1 MIYARGTAR
10 RRMSRPL
17 LLLSGSVAV
26 VALLAGCAQSAAPA
40 GPGGP
45 PGGIVGRGEGK
56 VTGNPD
62 TATLVLGVQ
71 TQAPSAQAA
80 LDANSGRAN
89 AVIAMLKGRGVKPED
104 IRTSELSIS
113 PLYGGTG
120 KISGYQVSN
129 QVTVTLRDIPAAG
142 RIIDAA
148 AAAAGD
154 AIRVQQLSFS
164 IADDSALRD
173 QARDAAAKAAKAK
186 AEKMAEAL
194 GVSLGP
200 LISATESFSA
210 PPMPLP
216 YGAQAQSRAAD
227 VPVEPGTQQLSITVE
242 AVYAIG

>member
-1 MIYARGTAR
+1 MRL
-10 RRMSRPL
+10 PL
-17 LLLSGSVAV
+17 VAALALSLA
-26 VALLAGCAQSAAPA
+26 ALLTSCSSSAVPA

-71 TQAPSAQAA
+71 TQAPSAQSA
-80 LDANSGRAN
+80 LDANNGKAN

-104 IRTSELSIS
+104 IRTSELSINPS
-113 PLYGGTG
+113 YGNNG
-120 KISGYQVSN
+120 KINGYQVSN
-129 QVTVTLRDIPAAG
+129 QVTVTLHDIPSAG

-148 AAAAGD
+148 AEAAGD
-154 AIRVQQLSFS
+154 SIRVQQLSFS

-173 QARDAAAKAAKAK
+173 QAREAAAKQAKAK

-200 LISATESFSA
+200 LLSATESFSS
-210 PPMPLP
+210 PPMPIP
-216 YGAQAQSRAAD
+216 YGAQARMD
-227 VPVEPGTQQLSITVE
+227 VGSAPPIEPGTQQLSITVE
-242 AVYAIG
+242 AVYAVG